1 MRVRELGLLALIF
14 ALASARAQETSAV
27 ASAPLL
33 RFELKDRRLQLA
45 PWSAEQAK
53 DPGAALK
60 AWVHAGEGQA
70 ELGEERLGN
79 KSLIVSARSDRH
91 EYVLEVE
98 SNASGIRLQRNAL
111 GETVSQWCIDASSA
125 RHGRILLLIGLPGQK
140 RHAVYE
146 EGQGLT
152 LVTEGQEERFEAPD
166 FQTLLMRDTA
176 RVQVNLLRPFT
187 DAGIG
192 LAPNAY
198 WPPAMA
204 IAVTGFA
211 PPAPELAPRLEA
223 LIQRLQSEKG
233 EDRDAA
239 TAELIKLY
247 PLGVK
252 FLDDA
257 AAKADAPESKI
268 RLQRVLAAHPT
279 IQQLKPWVAEQKLH
293 ENRAYLMDLFV
304 NAPLF
309 KTAVR
314 VRLAELLGK
323 DYGDDPAAWP
333 KPE

>member
-14 ALASARAQETSAV
+14 ALASARAQEASAV

-33 RFELKDRRLQLA
+33 RFEIKDRRLQLA

-60 AWVHAGEGQA
+60 AWVLEREGQA

-79 KSLIVSARSDRH
+79 KSLVVSARSGRH

-98 SNASGIRLQRNAL
+98 SNITGIRLQRNAL
-111 GETVSQWCIDASSA
+111 GETASPWCIEASSA
-125 RHGRILLLIGLPGQK
+125 RQSRIRLLIDLPGQN
-140 RHAVYE
+140 RRAVYE
-146 EGQGLT
+146 EGRGLT
-152 LVTEGQEERFEAPD
+152 LVAEGKEEHYEAPD
-166 FQTLLMRDTA
+166 FLTLLMRDTA
-176 RVQVNLLRPFT
+176 RVQINLLRPFT

-192 LAPNAY
+192 LAPSAY

-204 IAVTGFA
+204 IAVTGFT
-211 PPAPELAPRLEA
+211 PPNPELVPRLEA
-223 LIQRLQSEKG
+223 LVQRLQSEKR

-257 AAKADAPESKI
+257 AAKAEAPESKL
-268 RLQRVLAAHPT
+268 RLQRVLLAHPT

-293 ENRAYLMDLFV
+293 EDRAYLMDLFV

-309 KTAVR
+309 KAAAR
-314 VRLAELLGK
+314 ARLAELLGK
-323 DYGDDPAAWP
+323 DYGDEPAAWP